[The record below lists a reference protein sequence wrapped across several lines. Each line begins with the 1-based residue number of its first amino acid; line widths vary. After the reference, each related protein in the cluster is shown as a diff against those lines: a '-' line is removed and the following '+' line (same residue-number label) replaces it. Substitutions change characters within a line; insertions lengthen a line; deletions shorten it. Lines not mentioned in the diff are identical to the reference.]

1 MRVSCSCV
9 SLCLGKLFHL
19 LVSTISQPLTVT
31 SNAEGGVGL
40 ICACLP
46 VLNVLIS
53 HYKKEYSSQKY
64 YNQGS
69 EIQLGDRKSG
79 NISQSASRFG
89 KTPNFGDQNDQ
100 SHLIS
105 FAGAPDASDSIYNDD
120 GIRKTV
126 AVSQTVESADGDS
139 R

>member
-1 MRVSCSCV
+1 M
-9 SLCLGKLFHL
+9 F
-19 LVSTISQPLTVT
+19 TIDKFS

-46 VLNVLIS
+46 ILNVLYA
-53 HYKKEYSSQKY
+53 HYRKEYSSQRY
-64 YNQGS
+64 YNQS
-69 EIQLGDRKSG
+69 SDIHMGDRKSG
-79 NISQSASRFG
+79 NNSQSGSRFG

-105 FAGAPDASDSIYNDD
+105 FAGTPEAADSIYNDD

-139 R
+139 HRS

>member
-1 MRVSCSCV
+1 MSDLVFGNTEV
-9 SLCLGKLFHL
+9 PTLTFHR
-19 LVSTISQPLTVT
+19 
-31 SNAEGGVGL
+31 NAEGGVGL

-46 VLNVLIS
+46 ILNVLFV
-53 HYKKEYSSQKY
+53 HYKKGYSSQRY
-64 YNQGS
+64 YNPS
-69 EIQLGDRKSG
+69 SDVQLGDRKSG
-79 NISQSASRFG
+79 TNSKSATRWEPPS
-89 KTPNFGDQNDQ
+89 NFGDQ

-105 FAGAPDASDSIYNDD
+105 FAGAPDAESTHVED

>member
-1 MRVSCSCV
+1 MADSS
-9 SLCLGKLFHL
+9 
-19 LVSTISQPLTVT
+19 

-46 VLNVLIS
+46 ILNVLFV
-53 HYKKEYSSQKY
+53 HYRKNYSSQRY
-64 YNQGS
+64 YNQS
-69 EIQLGDRKSG
+69 SDVQLGDRKSG
-79 NISQSASRFG
+79 NNSKSATRWEAP
-89 KTPNFGDQNDQ
+89 PNFGDQ

-105 FAGAPDASDSIYNDD
+105 FAGTPDASESTYMEN
-120 GIRKTV
+120 GITKTV